1 MAIYINRER
10 THEHE
15 QEIRSFARV
24 KAEKYE
30 AMILPFETWA
40 WQAGKSSAEI
50 EAGVQ
55 TLKDLV
61 DYWVDRAEQGE
72 K

>member
-1 MAIYINRER
+1 MAIYINKER

-15 QEIRSFARV
+15 QEIRSFAR
-24 KAEKYE
+24 
-30 AMILPFETWA
+30 
-40 WQAGKSSAEI
+40 QAGRPAAEI

>member
-1 MAIYINRER
+1 
-10 THEHE
+10 
-15 QEIRSFARV
+15 V
-24 KAEKYE
+24 
-30 AMILPFETWA
+30 A